1 MEFLMIKVKGLG
13 TQNKSKL
20 VIVGSFGKNF
30 YDLSIKIKKKREG
43 LEIEENQ
50 EIIIKFLL

>member
-30 YDLSIKIKKKREG
+30 HDLSVKIKKKREG